1 MNVYAPPDLSVC
13 GVRAVANMFPS
24 LFKAVV
30 ADVPFVDVTNTMSDP
45 TIPLTVTEWEE
56 VHNHTDHIQNHNL
69 IIIYMCVCM
78 YDYLSVGQLQRG
90 EVLRVHAELLAI

>member
-1 MNVYAPPDLSVC
+1 MNTTTSIYSHVMHYLTVLVLCCVVLP
-13 GVRAVANMFPS
+13 GAVANMFPS

-56 VHNHTDHIQNHNL
+56 VSPSQ
-69 IIIYMCVCM
+69 
-78 YDYLSVGQLQRG
+78 
-90 EVLRVHAELLAI
+90 